1 MFFEANN
8 DHFIG
13 GRLPLVKVGNDEI
26 KFDLTLQLNDLST
39 DSGSINLMIEW
50 TFEVFFIA
58 L

>member
-13 GRLPLVKVGNDEI
+13 GRFAVGKSRNDEI
-26 KFDLTLQLNDLST
+26 KFDLTFQLNDLST